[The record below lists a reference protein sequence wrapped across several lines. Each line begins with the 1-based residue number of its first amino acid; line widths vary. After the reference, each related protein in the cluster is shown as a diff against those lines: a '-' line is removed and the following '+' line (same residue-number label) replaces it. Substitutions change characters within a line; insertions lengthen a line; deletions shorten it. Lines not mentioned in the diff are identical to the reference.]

1 MHPMAAMSAKVF
13 GTKDRPEAEVAV
25 NCGTLNTFAGGK
37 FCMDART
44 RHLDASQ
51 LGRFSIIVNRYGI

>member
-1 MHPMAAMSAKVF
+1 MAAMSAKVF
-13 GTKDRPEAEVAV
+13 GTKDRPEAEVAM
-25 NCGTLNTFAGGK
+25 NLGSLNTFAGGR

-51 LGRFSIIVNRYGI
+51 IGTFSVLVNC